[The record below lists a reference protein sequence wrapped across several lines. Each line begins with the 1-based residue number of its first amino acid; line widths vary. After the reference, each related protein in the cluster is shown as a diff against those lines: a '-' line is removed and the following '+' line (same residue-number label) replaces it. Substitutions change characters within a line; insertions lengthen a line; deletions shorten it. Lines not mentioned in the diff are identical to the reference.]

1 MADKDFV
8 VKNGLIVGDTATING
23 VQIDPS
29 GASSNQVLKF
39 DGTKFAPAAEGDISG
54 TSYSAT
60 IGDGTNSSYTVTH
73 GFGTRNVVVVIRSAT
88 PPYEV
93 INARWEAT
101 TTNAITVDFS
111 APVDSSSVVVTVYST
126 VTGVATGS
134 VFYQNIG
141 NASDSSFTLSH
152 GFNTRDVVVTA
163 RNANSPYESI
173 NVRWEAETANTVVLD
188 FSSPPSNES
197 VRVAVYATV
206 SGMQVTSTD
215 EVPEGSTN
223 LYLTN
228 SRVRSAISVSGDLSY
243 NSNTGIISFT
253 NDVGDIES
261 VTAGTGLSG
270 GGSSGNV
277 TLNLASTAVTAG
289 SYGNANA
296 VATFTVDAQ
305 GRLTAAANSTISILS
320 SQVSDFQSNVRSQ
333 ISVSGDLSYNSTTGI
348 ISFTD
353 TGVSSITGTVNEVE
367 VSASNGSVTVGLPDN
382 VTISQ
387 NLVVT
392 GNLTV
397 SGNTTTINTETLLI
411 EDNVIVLNSGHTG
424 SPTTNAGVMVER
436 GTSADVEIRWDE
448 SVDKWQV
455 TNDGATYGNIATGQT
470 VDTTSSV
477 TFANAT
483 ITGYLNVTASAGDE
497 GGEILL
503 AKPVT
508 NTSIAGTGVT
518 IDVYR
523 NKLRVFEQGG
533 NARGAFIDLTTTA
546 DGVANPIVLSQSTG
560 NSTSPV
566 LSSLIVNGSTKV
578 ASMLEIAAVSATAA
592 TGTINID
599 FISNPII
606 YYTSNATANW
616 TLNIRGN
623 STTTMNT
630 VMSTGD
636 IATITFMAQQGA
648 TAYYP
653 TVYQVDGASITPK
666 WQGGTAPSSGNASS
680 IDLYSL
686 SIVKTAANT
695 YTMFASQT
703 KFA

>member
-1 MADKDFV
+1 VADKDFV

>member
-1 MADKDFV
+1 VADKDFV

-599 FISNPII
+599 FISNPIV

>member
-243 NSNTGIISFT
+243 NSNTGVISFT

-424 SPTTNAGVMVER
+424 SPTTNAGIMVER

-599 FISNPII
+599 FISNPIV

>member
-1 MADKDFV
+1 VADKDFV

-424 SPTTNAGVMVER
+424 SPTTNAGIMVER

-599 FISNPII
+599 FISNPIV